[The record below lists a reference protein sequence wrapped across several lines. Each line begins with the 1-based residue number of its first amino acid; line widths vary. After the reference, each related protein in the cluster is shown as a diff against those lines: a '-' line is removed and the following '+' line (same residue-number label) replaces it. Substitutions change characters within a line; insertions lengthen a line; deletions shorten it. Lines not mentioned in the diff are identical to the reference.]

1 MKIGYYKVGK
11 TLGMGSFGKV
21 KLAEHEPTGKRVAI
35 KILNREKIKS
45 LDMEEKVKREIRILK
60 MLSHPHIIQLYE
72 VIETTT
78 DVYVVT
84 EVSSGGEL
92 FDFIVERGRLSEDD
106 ARRFFQQIISGVEH
120 CHKHMVAHRDLKPE
134 NLLLDEHHNVKIAD
148 FGLSNCMRDGWFL
161 RTSCG
166 SPNYAAPE
174 VISGKLYAGPEVD
187 VWSCGV
193 IVYALLCGTLPFD
206 DESIPFLFR
215 KIKGGIYI
223 LPAYLSENARDLISK
238 MLVVEP
244 LKRIT
249 MAEIRQHP
257 WFLEKLPRYLA
268 VPPALATK
276 PVIDERVLDAVVAT
290 TAFARE
296 RVVSELLHGRRNYLT
311 AAYHLL
317 KKSINELDLRVV
329 DAAEVAAAAAAAASA
344 ARGIGTGIGGGG
356 GTSTN
361 DLRAEATGAS
371 DGAATADGKGAANG
385 QVSPASGVGASGG
398 GSGNGGAEDGRGGR
412 SAGPSAK
419 SSGTSKAVT
428 TPSPASVITPSYQ
441 PRRRWSLGVTSHL
454 ASASVVMAELY
465 RALAA
470 LRWKWKTPPAQSFQ
484 IRVLVERESW
494 AVPVR
499 LCLQLFKY
507 GCFFHVDLH
516 RLDGDLFPFIKAA
529 DELMAELRL

>member
-1 MKIGYYKVGK
+1 
-11 TLGMGSFGKV
+11 MGSFGKV

-84 EVSSGGEL
+84 EVSTGGEL

-257 WFLEKLPRYLA
+257 WFLERLPRYLA

-276 PVIDERVLDAVVAT
+276 TVIDDRVLDAVVAT

-296 RVVSELLHGRRNYLT
+296 RVVAELLHGRRNYLT

-329 DAAEVAAAAAAAASA
+329 DPAEAAAVAAAAAKAS
-344 ARGIGTGIGGGG
+344 RGIGSGIGGGG
-356 GTSTN
+356 GVSTN
-361 DLRAEATGAS
+361 DLKGSELVAADNDAEGGAPN
-371 DGAATADGKGAANG
+371 GRPVPAAG
-385 QVSPASGVGASGG
+385 GG
-398 GSGNGGAEDGRGGR
+398 GSGSGAPPQSGSSTGGGGDDGRSGR
-412 SAGPSAK
+412 QQAGPSGSTAPA
-419 SSGTSKAVT
+419 ST
-428 TPSPASVITPSYQ
+428 TMATTSPASIVTPAYQ

-454 ASASVVMAELY
+454 SSASVVMAELY

-484 IRVLVERESW
+484 IRVLVERDSW

>member
-1 MKIGYYKVGK
+1 
-11 TLGMGSFGKV
+11 
-21 KLAEHEPTGKRVAI
+21 
-35 KILNREKIKS
+35 
-45 LDMEEKVKREIRILK
+45 
-60 MLSHPHIIQLYE
+60 
-72 VIETTT
+72 
-78 DVYVVT
+78 
-84 EVSSGGEL
+84 
-92 FDFIVERGRLSEDD
+92 
-106 ARRFFQQIISGVEH
+106 
-120 CHKHMVAHRDLKPE
+120 
-134 NLLLDEHHNVKIAD
+134 
-148 FGLSNCMRDGWFL
+148 MRDGWFL

-215 KIKGGIYI
+215 KIKGGLYI

-257 WFLEKLPRYLA
+257 WFLEQLPRYLA
-268 VPPALATK
+268 VPPALSTK
-276 PVIDERVLDAVVAT
+276 TVIDERVLDAVVAT

-296 RVVSELLHGRRNYLT
+296 RVVAELLHGRRNYLT

-329 DAAEVAAAAAAAASA
+329 DPAEAAAVAAAAAEAS
-344 ARGIGTGIGGGG
+344 RGIGSGIGGGG
-356 GTSTN
+356 GVSTN
-361 DLRAEATGAS
+361 DLKADDPSSADNDAEGA
-371 DGAATADGKGAANG
+371 AANG
-385 QVSPASGVGASGG
+385 RPVPPAGAGSSSGSAPPQSGNSTSGG
-398 GSGNGGAEDGRGGR
+398 VDDGRGGR
-412 SAGPSAK
+412 QQAGASASTSPPSTAMATTRP
-419 SSGTSKAVT
+419 SSIV
-428 TPSPASVITPSYQ
+428 SPAYQ
-441 PRRRWSLGVTSHL
+441 PRRQWSLGVTSHL
-454 ASASVVMAELY
+454 SSASVVMAELY

-499 LCLQLFKY
+499 LCLQLFKK
-507 GCFFHVDLH
+507 GCIFHVDLH

-529 DELMAELRL
+529 DELIAELRL